1 MTTGNPRLVSCLYF
15 EYSLPTSPS
24 RSSFAHGVSPNIT
37 NRQYDVPVPTLRDL
51 THEGQSEEGLKA
63 SECFI
68 HLCTLSVI
76 LGEVL
81 PLVYDLE
88 QRDIWRDIRRRETE
102 LDIWEQDV
110 SLPINGPNEKY
121 PYPISGLSSL
131 CLSYLSVRLLLCR
144 IAFRVS
150 VADLWLRKQANDVRL
165 RTRLALR
172 IWIGPLICGIIL
184 GDFAARLKISLNIS
198 AL

>member
-1 MTTGNPRLVSCLYF
+1 MTTGNSRLFTLNFKHELLTYLV
-15 EYSLPTSPS
+15 

-51 THEGQSEEGLKA
+51 AHDGQSEEGLKA

-68 HLCTLSVI
+68 HICTLSVI

-102 LDIWEQDV
+102 LDIWEQNV
-110 SLPINGPNEKY
+110 SLPITGPNEQY

-150 VADLWLRKQANDVRL
+150 VPVRCSRTQADKARL
-165 RTRLALR
+165 RINPALK
-172 IWIGPLICGIIL
+172 IWTGPLTCVIIS
-184 GDFAARLKISLNIS
+184 GDSDARLKTLLSMS

>member
-1 MTTGNPRLVSCLYF
+1 MITGNPSHTYF
-15 EYSLPTSPS
+15 FKHALLTFSS

-37 NRQYDVPVPTLRDL
+37 NRQYDVPVPTLTDL
-51 THEGQSEEGLKA
+51 THDGQPEDGMKA
-63 SECFI
+63 SGCFI

-102 LDIWEQDV
+102 LDIWEQNV
-110 SLPINGPNEKY
+110 SLPISGPNEKY

-150 VADLWLRKQANDVRL
+150 VVVLMFKTQANNARL
-165 RTRLALR
+165 QIKPALMT
-172 IWIGPLICGIIL
+172 WTGLLIYDTIL
-184 GDFAARLKISLNIS
+184 GDFAARLKIL
-198 AL
+198 

>member
-1 MTTGNPRLVSCLYF
+1 MLIY
-15 EYSLPTSPS
+15 PS

-37 NRQYDVPVPTLRDL
+37 NRQYDVPVPILRDL
-51 THEGQSEEGLKA
+51 THAGQPEEGLRA

-102 LDIWEQDV
+102 LDIWEQNV
-110 SLPINGPNEKY
+110 SLPVNGPNEKY

-144 IAFRVS
+144 VAFRVS
-150 VADLWLRKQANDVRL
+150 ATV
-165 RTRLALR
+165 
-172 IWIGPLICGIIL
+172 
-184 GDFAARLKISLNIS
+184 
-198 AL
+198 

>member
-1 MTTGNPRLVSCLYF
+1 
-15 EYSLPTSPS
+15 
-24 RSSFAHGVSPNIT
+24 
-37 NRQYDVPVPTLRDL
+37 LRDL
-51 THEGQSEEGLKA
+51 THDGQSEDGQNA

-102 LDIWEQDV
+102 LDIWEQNV

-150 VADLWLRKQANDVRL
+150 TTVLRSRMQANDVRL
-165 RTRLALR
+165 QIRLALMT
-172 IWIGPLICGIIL
+172 WTGPLIYDTIL
-184 GDFAARLKISLNIS
+184 EGFAAQLKISWNMS